1 MSEPLVSVV
10 TPVYNGMPH
19 VVEAIDSVLG
29 QTHRNL
35 EYVFMDNS
43 STDGTLELARERAAG
58 DPRMRVLAPS
68 EFVSADDN
76 ANRALREISP
86 EARYVKVLHGDDWLY
101 PECLE
106 RMVAVAEAS
115 PRVAVVS
122 AYRIEGDQVS
132 LDGLPPEQTVVDGR
146 ECCRGLLL
154 GRSRYLWGAPSNVL
168 YRADVV
174 RARPVFYNPENQ
186 FQSDQEACF
195 EILRDNDLGFVHQVL
210 TYTRRHEGAESPYYI
225 RVGAYMTGV
234 IGSMLRFGPVY
245 LSQAEYER
253 RLVALLVE
261 YLGFLARRP
270 WRFADQEFREFH
282 VEQIRRFAGQIEPG
296 SVASGVVE
304 QLRRIVTGQRGSGR

>member
-58 DPRMRVLAPS
+58 DPRMRVLAPA

-101 PECLE
+101 PECVE

-122 AYRIEGDQVS
+122 AYRIEGDEVS

-296 SVASGVVE
+296 SLASGVVE
-304 QLRRIVTGQRGSGR
+304 QLRRIVSGQRGSGR